1 MQKHPQKVWVKVQ
14 EIVTLRSIF
23 PKILTPC
30 KIGGVRLIN

>member
-14 EIVTLRSIF
+14 EIVTLSIF